1 MSEKSYFIKGAIDP
15 GFVAEQISKHSSKHS
30 IGGHSIFLGQVRA
43 DEHDGSAVKCIEYSA
58 YEEMA
63 NTEISKIREAAF
75 SKRSLS
81 CLHIYHSLGQ
91 VNVGEISLFVFVS
104 SKHRKEAIAAMTE
117 LVEEV
122 KYKVPIWKK
131 EILNDQN
138 ERWIE

>member
-1 MSEKSYFIKGAIDP
+1 MSQKSYFIQGAIEP
-15 GFVAEQISKHSSKHS
+15 AFIAEQIAKHSNKHS
-30 IGGHSIFLGQVRA
+30 IGGHAIFLGQVRA
-43 DEHDGSAVKCIEYSA
+43 DEIKGNLVTCIEYSA

-63 NTEISKIREAAF
+63 NKEINTIRESAF

-91 VNVGEISLFVFVS
+91 VKTGQISLFVFVS

-117 LVEEV
+117 LVEDI

-131 EILNDQN
+131 EVFNNQS

>member
-1 MSEKSYFIKGAIDP
+1 MSDKSYFIKGAIEP
-15 GFVAEQISKHSSKHS
+15 AFIAEQISKHSSKHE
-30 IGGHSIFLGQVRA
+30 IGGHAIFLGQVRA
-43 DEHDGSAVKCIEYSA
+43 DEQEGNIVTCIEYSA

-63 NTEISKIREAAF
+63 NKEISAIREAAF

-91 VNVGEISLFVFVS
+91 VKTGQISLFVFVS

-117 LVEEV
+117 LVEEI

-131 EILNDQN
+131 EVFNNQS